1 MDHDNGTPGVED
13 RVCDDGAERRSAD
26 HIVAV
31 QHGAE
36 DAVIVVVGNSA
47 VVNRLYMTRD
57 SHVAAEVVVI
67 RVHEGVVVHL
77 GVATRATSGI
87 SLRSGLRLG
96 HTLPVVTSS

>member
-1 MDHDNGTPGVED
+1 MDHDNGMPGVED
-13 RVCDDGAERRSAD
+13 RVGDDCAERGSAN

-77 GVATRATSGI
+77 GVATRATSVV

-96 HTLPVVTSS
+96 NALSVVTSS